1 MQSILCHHMHFGW
14 NPEDSAEW
22 LALQV
27 HREVEASADPRLL
40 REIIYLSSEDS
51 KGHTVAC

>member
-1 MQSILCHHMHFGW
+1 MQSILCHHIYFGW
-14 NPEDSAEW
+14 NSEDLAEW

-27 HREVEASADPRLL
+27 HMEVEASADPRLV

-51 KGHTVAC
+51 RGHSVAC